1 MKKKLLINEDTIAFL
16 KSENH
21 RLETEATKQQR
32 RIEQLL
38 NLSEGVKTSTTA
50 QTVRR
55 EIEKSILVRQLK
67 QQLAHLRN
75 LVADKDV
82 EIENMKRD
90 IRFARVKEVEFER
103 DEYYAEI
110 QRLAKTVEDVK
121 EELHRE
127 RQRREWNSKLAG
139 ETGDDLR
146 RELAKLASGYQH
158 ILTNISTTGKPAQ
171 RPSTAGAT
179 RSDHH
184 AQRKVDTRSKD
195 SSRPQSAGGMGHS
208 GTKESSSSPGNYPA
222 EEHDQEGDVDNA
234 EYDGNAVENT
244 WQGNDGNELV
254 AASLDAGFNTEDY
267 ETTDGNSSRG
277 TGIEPKTTFQ
287 PLGSF
292 LPQQQA
298 VYIQPPQVITALPSI
313 PQHQHTP
320 KFSAGDRIKAKFRG
334 GETYYPGKIS
344 VVQADGLY
352 RVVYDDND
360 EEGNVPESRIMP
372 MDGDIATTSSAVSVS
387 SHSGQNLFKSGDK
400 VEALYYNGSTWY
412 KGEVKGFSYLDA
424 KKSFVYDIVYEDG
437 DREKQVLEVNVR
449 KLESS
454 VATPTPVP
462 ATIIE
467 QPKVSPRPTAQTTPP
482 VDPVTN
488 NPEVVVTKPVSAMAP
503 VEPTVPSQPESTNV
517 VVKESP
523 RAKVE
528 PVPTKVSTVKL
539 EFSVGDLIEALFDKG
554 TDWFP
559 GKIAQVHIEG
569 EKVLYDISY
578 DDGDKESKVADAFI
592 RKRPAVAAS
601 AAATTLG
608 SSASSSSIGGVY
620 KVGEKVEGYF
630 EEYKAWFGGQV
641 KAVNDN
647 GSYHVLFDD
656 GDEDKQILPIRL
668 RKKAVSIRKDRYHV
682 GDRVEARFQGD
693 AAWFPGKISKVNTQG
708 GVLSYNILYDDGDTE
723 EEVVSELIRVF
734 DQTLSQAPSAADLA
748 IAATV
753 PSTTNTAPSAAAAVP
768 MKATEE
774 PKAEVSPSKA
784 ANHRHGSI
792 TSTNLDN
799 FLNELSDDD
808 DGPLPPIGV
817 VESSGD
823 NNYGEE
829 FEA

>member
-146 RELAKLASGYQH
+146 RELAKLATGYQH

-195 SSRPQSAGGMGHS
+195 SSRPQSAGGVGHS
-208 GTKESSSSPGNYPA
+208 GTKENSSSPGNYPA
-222 EEHDQEGDVDNA
+222 EDHDQEGDADNG

-298 VYIQPPQVITALPSI
+298 VYIQPPQMITALPSI

-334 GETYYPGKIS
+334 GDTYYPGKIS

-352 RVVYDDND
+352 RVIYDDND
-360 EEGNVPESRIMP
+360 EEGNVPESRIMA
-372 MDGDIATTSSAVSVS
+372 MDGDVATTTSSAASVS
-387 SHSGQNLFKSGDK
+387 SHSGQNLFKTGDK

-412 KGEVKGFSYLDA
+412 KGEVKGYAYLDA

-454 VATPTPVP
+454 VVTPAPVQTM
-462 ATIIE
+462 AE
-467 QPKVSPRPTAQTTPP
+467 QPKASPRPTTQTAPS
-482 VDPVTN
+482 VDPVVN
-488 NPEVVVTKPVSAMAP
+488 NPEVATKPVPVVVP
-503 VEPTVPSQPESTNV
+503 VEPTVPSQPAA
-517 VVKESP
+517 VKESP
-523 RAKVE
+523 RVKAE
-528 PVPTKVSTVKL
+528 PVPTKVSSVVP

-559 GKIAQVHIEG
+559 GKIAQVHIDG
-569 EKVLYDISY
+569 DKVLYDISY
-578 DDGDKESKVADAFI
+578 DDGDKENKVADAFI
-592 RKRPAVAAS
+592 RKRPAPAAS

-608 SSASSSSIGGVY
+608 TSASSSSLGGVY
-620 KVGEKVEGYF
+620 KVGDKVEGYF

-693 AAWFPGKISKVNTQG
+693 AAWFAGKISKVNTQG
-708 GVLSYNILYDDGDTE
+708 GVLSYNVLYDDGDTE

-748 IAATV
+748 ITAAA
-753 PSTTNTAPSAAAAVP
+753 PSAVNSAPSAAAAVP
-768 MKATEE
+768 SASTKAAVE

-817 VESSGD
+817 VESSGE